1 MWETALVLGNLNLDR
16 RTESIQKAVAYCFS
30 LGDIYESLVDYGF
43 EWADN
48 GYDLIFHVNRVEWV
62 MRIGKKCAGFHDPAR
77 GSDCQV
83 GMPTSFAYQSR
94 MYENRAKPTTLRKES
109 TMSMMIFFIVGTV

>member
-1 MWETALVLGNLNLDR
+1 MLETALALGNPNLDR

-62 MRIGKKCAGFHDPAR
+62 MRIRKKMRRVPRPCAG
-77 GSDCQV
+77 S
-83 GMPTSFAYQSR
+83 
-94 MYENRAKPTTLRKES
+94 
-109 TMSMMIFFIVGTV
+109 